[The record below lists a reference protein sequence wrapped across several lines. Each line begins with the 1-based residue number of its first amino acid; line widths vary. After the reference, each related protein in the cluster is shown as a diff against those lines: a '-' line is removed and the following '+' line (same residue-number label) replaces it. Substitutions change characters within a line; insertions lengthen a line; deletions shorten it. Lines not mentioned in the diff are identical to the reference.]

1 MTKQGFFKKKNLS
14 DNPNF
19 KIDYKDTKFLSR
31 YISEKG
37 KIMPSR
43 ITNVTAKTQR
53 EIARAVKRAR
63 FVALLPYV
71 AN

>member
-1 MTKQGFFKKKNLS
+1 MAKQGFFKKKNLGE
-14 DNPNF
+14 NQEF
-19 KIDYKDTKFLSR
+19 RIDYKDVKFLSR

-53 EIARAVKRAR
+53 EIARAIKRAR

>member
-1 MTKQGFFKKKNLS
+1 MANKNFFKRKNFA
-14 DNPNF
+14 DNQNF

-43 ITNVTAKTQR
+43 ITNVSAKTQR
-53 EIARAVKRAR
+53 EIARAIKRAR

>member
-1 MTKQGFFKKKNLS
+1 MANKIFKRKN
-14 DNPNF
+14 DTNNQNF
-19 KIDYKDTKFLSR
+19 VIDYKDVKFLSR

-43 ITNVTAKTQR
+43 ITNVSAKTQR

-63 FVALLPYV
+63 YVALLPYV

>member
-1 MTKQGFFKKKNLS
+1 MAKQGFFKKKNLS

-19 KIDYKDTKFLSR
+19 TIDYKDTKFLSR

-53 EIARAVKRAR
+53 EIARAIKRAR

>member
-1 MTKQGFFKKKNLS
+1 MAKQFFKKKNLS
-14 DNPNF
+14 DNANF
-19 KIDYKDTKFLSR
+19 VIDYKDTKFLSR

-43 ITNVTAKTQR
+43 ITNESAKTQR
-53 EIARAVKRAR
+53 EIARAIKRAR
-63 FVALLPYV
+63 YVALLPYV

>member
-1 MTKQGFFKKKNLS
+1 MAKQGFFKKKNLS

-19 KIDYKDTKFLSR
+19 VIDYKDTKFLSR

-43 ITNVTAKTQR
+43 ITNVNAKTQR
-53 EIARAVKRAR
+53 EIARAIKRAR

-71 AN
+71 AD

>member
-1 MTKQGFFKKKNLS
+1 MAKQEFFKKKNLS
-14 DNPNF
+14 ENQEF
-19 KIDYKDTKFLSR
+19 RIDYKDVKFLSR

-53 EIARAVKRAR
+53 EIARAIKRAR

>member
-1 MTKQGFFKKKNLS
+1 MAKQFFKKKNLS
-14 DNPNF
+14 DNANF
-19 KIDYKDTKFLSR
+19 AIDYKDTKFLSR

-43 ITNVTAKTQR
+43 ITNVSAKTQR
-53 EIARAVKRAR
+53 EIARAIKRAR
-63 FVALLPYV
+63 DVALLPYV

>member
-1 MTKQGFFKKKNLS
+1 MAKQGFFKKKNFS

-19 KIDYKDTKFLSR
+19 VIDYKDTKFLSR

-43 ITNVTAKTQR
+43 ITNVSAKTQR
-53 EIARAVKRAR
+53 DIARAIKRAR

-71 AN
+71 AD

>member
-1 MTKQGFFKKKNLS
+1 MANKAFFKRKSFS

-19 KIDYKDTKFLSR
+19 TIDYKDTKFLSR
-31 YISEKG
+31 FISEKG

-43 ITNVTAKTQR
+43 ITNVSAKTQR
-53 EIARAVKRAR
+53 EISRAVKRAR
-63 FVALLPYV
+63 YVALLPYV

>member
-1 MTKQGFFKKKNLS
+1 MANKIFKRKNAS
-14 DNPNF
+14 DNQNF
-19 KIDYKDTKFLSR
+19 VIDYKDVKFLSR

-43 ITNVTAKTQR
+43 ITSVSAKTQR
-53 EIARAVKRAR
+53 EIARAIKRAR
-63 FVALLPYV
+63 YVALLPYV

>member
-1 MTKQGFFKKKNLS
+1 MAKQFFKKKNLG
-14 DNPNF
+14 DNASF
-19 KIDYKDTKFLSR
+19 VIDYKDTKFLSR

-53 EIARAVKRAR
+53 EIARAIKRAR
-63 FVALLPYV
+63 YVALLPYV

>member
-1 MTKQGFFKKKNLS
+1 MANKGFFKRKNFS
-14 DNPNF
+14 DNPDF
-19 KIDYKDTKFLSR
+19 AIDYKDTKFLSR

-53 EIARAVKRAR
+53 EIARAIKRAR
-63 FVALLPYV
+63 YVALLPYV

>member
-1 MTKQGFFKKKNLS
+1 MAKQGFFKKKNLNENS
-14 DNPNF
+14 EIR
-19 KIDYKDTKFLSR
+19 IDYKDVKFLSR

-53 EIARAVKRAR
+53 EIARAIKRAR

>member
-1 MTKQGFFKKKNLS
+1 MAYKGFFKIKYFS
-14 DNPNF
+14 DNPDF
-19 KIDYKDTKFLSR
+19 VIDYKVIKFLSR
-31 YISEKG
+31 YISDKG

-53 EIARAVKRAR
+53 EIARAIKRAR
-63 FVALLPYV
+63 YVALLPYV

>member
-1 MTKQGFFKKKNLS
+1 MANKIFKRKNAS
-14 DNPNF
+14 DNQNF
-19 KIDYKDTKFLSR
+19 VIDYKDVKFLSR

-43 ITNVTAKTQR
+43 ITNVSAKTQR
-53 EIARAVKRAR
+53 EIARAIKRAR
-63 FVALLPYV
+63 YVALLPYV

>member
-1 MTKQGFFKKKNLS
+1 MMAKQVFKKKNLS
-14 DNPNF
+14 DNASF
-19 KIDYKDTKFLSR
+19 VIDYKDTKFLSR

-53 EIARAVKRAR
+53 EIARAIKRAR
-63 FVALLPYV
+63 YVALLPYV

>member
-1 MTKQGFFKKKNLS
+1 MANKAFFKRKNLG
-14 DNPNF
+14 DNQNF
-19 KIDYKDTKFLSR
+19 KIDYKDVKFLSR

-43 ITNVTAKTQR
+43 ITNVSAKTQR
-53 EIARAVKRAR
+53 EIARAIKRAR

>member
-1 MTKQGFFKKKNLS
+1 MAKQDFFKKKNS
-14 DNPNF
+14 DGQNF
-19 KIDYKDTKFLSR
+19 VIDYKDTKFLSR

-43 ITNVTAKTQR
+43 ITNVTAKMQR

-63 FVALLPYV
+63 YVALLPYV
-71 AN
+71 AD

>member
-1 MTKQGFFKKKNLS
+1 MAKQGFFKKKSMS
-14 DNPNF
+14 DNQDF
-19 KIDYKDTKFLSR
+19 RIDYKDVKFLSR

>member
-1 MTKQGFFKKKNLS
+1 MSKQGFFKKKNLS

-19 KIDYKDTKFLSR
+19 KIDYKDVKFLSR

>member
-1 MTKQGFFKKKNLS
+1 MAKQFFKKKNLS
-14 DNPNF
+14 DNANF
-19 KIDYKDTKFLSR
+19 VIDYKDTKFLSR

-43 ITNVTAKTQR
+43 ITNVSA
-53 EIARAVKRAR
+53 IKRAR
-63 FVALLPYV
+63 YVALLPYV

>member
-1 MTKQGFFKKKNLS
+1 MAKQGFFKKKNLS

-53 EIARAVKRAR
+53 EIARAIKRAR

>member
-1 MTKQGFFKKKNLS
+1 MANKAFFKRKNLG
-14 DNPNF
+14 DNQDF
-19 KIDYKDTKFLSR
+19 KIDYKDVKFLSR

-43 ITNVTAKTQR
+43 ITNVAAKTQR
-53 EIARAVKRAR
+53 EIARAIKRAR
-63 FVALLPYV
+63 YVALLPYV

>member
-1 MTKQGFFKKKNLS
+1 MANKAFFKRKSFS

-19 KIDYKDTKFLSR
+19 TIDYKDTKFLSR
-31 YISEKG
+31 FISEKG

-43 ITNVTAKTQR
+43 ITNVSAKTQR
-53 EIARAVKRAR
+53 EISRAVKRAR
-63 FVALLPYV
+63 YVALLPYA

>member
-1 MTKQGFFKKKNLS
+1 MAKQFFKKKNLGE
-14 DNPNF
+14 NANF
-19 KIDYKDTKFLSR
+19 VIDYKDTKFLSR

-53 EIARAVKRAR
+53 EIARAIKRAR
-63 FVALLPYV
+63 YVALLPYV

>member
-1 MTKQGFFKKKNLS
+1 MANKAFFKRKSFS

-19 KIDYKDTKFLSR
+19 TIDYKDVKFLSR
-31 YISEKG
+31 FISEKG

-43 ITNVTAKTQR
+43 ITNVSAKTQR
-53 EIARAVKRAR
+53 EISRAVKRAR
-63 FVALLPYV
+63 YVALLPYV

>member
-1 MTKQGFFKKKNLS
+1 MAKQFFKKKNLS
-14 DNPNF
+14 DNANF
-19 KIDYKDTKFLSR
+19 VIDYKDTKFLSR

-43 ITNVTAKTQR
+43 ITNVSAKTQR
-53 EIARAVKRAR
+53 EIARAIKRAR
-63 FVALLPYV
+63 YVALLPYV